1 MTEASEVTVISAERL
16 ELAVSSGSH
25 RPPGAGLLRPAPPS
39 LPPEPSL
46 SPALPSTSTLACRS
60 CTSTR
65 SSADIPLVSIIPG
78 TQRAL
83 EGSMRD
89 ASGSVSPAPHPAGCN
104 PRSASTVLPRQL
116 QAEGHQHQQG
126 QLPSSSHPLP
136 PASAIPA
143 QTEMQPEALRPHP
156 PVVSPWAPSRTSGC
170 LCSIIILMPDSGLAL
185 IPHLQSVLT
194 SVRASHLLP
203 CRSNRKQLLCG

>member
-1 MTEASEVTVISAERL
+1 MTEASEVAVISPERL

-39 LPPEPSL
+39 LPSPSFHIHACLLELRVHPSL
-46 SPALPSTSTLACRS
+46 GRHAISLHYTWYPERPRRKHEGCLGQRLPRPTSRWLQPALCLHCAPQAAPGRGPPA
-60 CTSTR
+60 
-65 SSADIPLVSIIPG
+65 SAG
-78 TQRAL
+78 TAAL
-83 EGSMRD
+83 IL
-89 ASGSVSPAPHPAGCN
+89 PPHP
-104 PRSASTVLPRQL
+104 
-116 QAEGHQHQQG
+116 
-126 QLPSSSHPLP
+126 P

-143 QTEMQPEALRPHP
+143 QTEMQPEALRSHP

-185 IPHLQSVLT
+185 IPHLQSILT

-203 CRSNRKQLLCG
+203 RCSNRKQLLCG